1 MTVVLTTVAYAR
13 TRSTDKRRVRSADSS
28 SRVRVMRT
36 RLHVVRVYLVL
47 LHDCETAVTLELL
60 SMTWYLVLA
69 VYIPRMK

>member
-13 TRSTDKRRVRSADSS
+13 TRSTDKCRVRSADSS